1 MTIFSGTTND
11 QLPGALFDQA
21 FKGELDPKM
30 SLEKYR
36 HVALI
41 FSVLQNSTAVLIDLK
56 SKEKYVYH
64 GGLSLY
70 FGFAEEKTSSIQS
83 SDRTDGILPLIHP
96 DDLRTRHL
104 LELKLFHFIKDKN
117 PKERLDF
124 HIILTVRVL
133 NKDKQYIP
141 IELKIFYASST
152 DSIQLILYQ
161 YSFSSSVNHPSAPT
175 IINSSN
181 GQILSDHNFNSKKI
195 LTKREIQILKE
206 IAIGR
211 ASKEISQRLFI
222 SKNTVDRHR
231 QNIMEKL
238 RVKSALEA
246 CHIAGMMGII

>member
-1 MTIFSGTTND
+1 MTIFPVTDNHVSDTLPD
-11 QLPGALFDQA
+11 QT

-36 HVALI
+36 HVAFI
-41 FSVLQNSTAVLIDLK
+41 FSVLQNSTAVLTDLK

-70 FGFAEEKTSSIQS
+70 FGIAEEKSSSIQS
-83 SDRTDGILPLIHP
+83 SVGTDSILPLIHP
-96 DDLRTRHL
+96 DDLRTKHL
-104 LELKLFHFIKDKN
+104 LELKLFHFLKDKN
-117 PKERLDF
+117 SKERLDF
-124 HIILTVRVL
+124 HIILGIRVL
-133 NKDKQYIP
+133 NKDQQYIP
-141 IELKIFYASST
+141 IELKVFFGSST

-161 YSFSSSVNHPSAPT
+161 YSFSSVMNHPSVPV

-181 GQILSDHNFNSKKI
+181 GQILSDHNFNTKKI
-195 LTKREIQILKE
+195 LTKREIEILKE
-206 IAIGR
+206 ISVGR

-238 RVKSALEA
+238 RVKSAFEA
-246 CHIAGMMGII
+246 CHIASMMGII

>member
-1 MTIFSGTTND
+1 MTIFSVIND
-11 QLPGALFDQA
+11 EISEPLFDQA

-36 HVALI
+36 HVAFI
-41 FSVLQNSTAVLIDLK
+41 FSVLQNSTAILTDLR

-70 FGFAEEKTSSIQS
+70 FGLAEEKASSIQS
-83 SDRTDGILPLIHP
+83 SVATDNILPLIHP
-96 DDLRTRHL
+96 DDLRTKHL
-104 LELKLFHFIKDKN
+104 LELKLFHFLKDKN
-117 PKERLDF
+117 SKERLNY
-124 HIILTVRVL
+124 HIILGIRVL
-133 NKDKQYIP
+133 NKEKQYIP
-141 IELKIFYASST
+141 LELKIFYASST

-161 YSFSSSVNHPSAPT
+161 YSFSSIVNNPSAPV

-181 GQILSDHNFNSKKI
+181 GQILSDNNFNTKKI
-195 LTKREIQILKE
+195 LTKREIEILKE
-206 IAIGR
+206 ISIGK

-246 CHIAGMMGII
+246 CHIASMMGII